1 MAARTTYGITAWGRW
16 FAEALEGF
24 DENGR
29 LSRGKSYA
37 NTGKVF
43 ELSAEGRVV
52 TAKVEGRSEPWYR
65 VTIAFP
71 PLGKPQQEELRKLI
85 ASDPMLLARVEAGE
99 SPPEFALA
107 LKKRGIDLI
116 PTSWDSMKRS
126 CSCPDWGDPCK
137 HMAAVYYLL
146 AKEIDRDP
154 RLLFRLRGIELP
166 SSRRGAATAAPAKR
180 TASRRGAKA
189 SGTPSPARAALD
201 PALSGRMASVGVA
214 APIAMPKEPP
224 SSPIFESYANFII
237 SLIPPST
244 ALSSEDFSLAL
255 AEFYHRALSA
265 AAREEY
271 GDAPHSADDSMER
284 RFSQARYSIELPEAC
299 ASGRASVAASERPL
313 LSVTA
318 RGEGEMKLSLLS
330 ASAFFLGFSS
340 PEGND
345 AYRFLYY
352 LFRLLRAL
360 RSAAAFVPIPVTDKD
375 ELRVAWQPLPRAK
388 DVQAALMEM
397 AAYDPGI
404 LKVKGRGR
412 GKNVQGPR
420 GRACVDYLV
429 AAFLLEW
436 VKSLGFRP
444 TGMKAGQRNLVE
456 LFFDRGSMD
465 CSRPG
470 ERGLPGAL
478 ASWLAIYAI
487 DFGHDRYR
495 LTIDSDGEGVPAFDL
510 KMDLM
515 VQGGKGER
523 PKAMAL
529 KKAASLMG
537 AEVLAGPAALS
548 SYLPELRSLAAERS
562 VRVAEDRLTFFLG
575 EAPKLLSMLG
585 FEVILPKSLRK
596 ALEPR
601 LVLTAEASGSRALRS
616 YLDIGDV
623 LSYDWRVAIG
633 DETLSLKDFERL
645 VKSQKAVVLFHD
657 GFVRIDP
664 EEAARLIERAK
675 AARSAAKGLRPID
688 ALKARFA
695 GEAIFSADAEEI
707 VASLFRERELP
718 KPRGLTATLR
728 PYQERG
734 YRWIAT
740 NLLSGFG
747 CILADDMGLGKT
759 VQAIAVMERFEED
772 GLLPDGVLVV
782 APAALLSNWERELA
796 KFAPGLAVSVY
807 HGAKRSL
814 NRASRVFLTTYQTV
828 ARDLRDLEGVAF
840 SLLVVDEA
848 HLLKNAATKASVA
861 VKSLRSTYRLAL
873 SGTPVENRLED
884 LRSIFDFALPGY
896 LGGAAEFKR
905 EWRVP
910 IEVDRDAKKGEELKR
925 ITSPFLMRRLKTDKS
940 IIDDLPDKVE
950 TDEYA
955 RLSPAQAALY
965 KGVVDKGL
973 SDLDEAEGAI
983 ARQALLL
990 GLFTSLKQICDH
1002 PRVYDKESPPL
1013 PALSGKC
1020 GLLLALLEEIL
1031 ERREK
1036 VLVFSQ
1042 YVQTLDVLKTV
1053 IGEAL
1058 GEESLVYHGGMSAKK
1073 RDEAVFAFQNDDAQR
1088 VMLVSLKAGGLGLNL
1103 TAASRVIHYDLW
1115 FNPAVESQATDRA
1128 FRIGQTKD
1136 VFVHRFITLG
1146 TFEEKLDAMIK
1157 SKRELAEM
1165 SVSSGESWLSRMSDE
1180 EVKAILS

>member
-1 MAARTTYGITAWGRW
+1 MAGRTIYGTTAWGQW
-16 FAEALEGF
+16 FVEALEGF
-24 DENGR
+24 DESGR

-43 ELSAEGRVV
+43 ELTAEGRVV
-52 TAKVEGRSEPWYR
+52 AAKVEGHSKPWYK
-65 VTIAFP
+65 VTITFP
-71 PLGKPQQEELRKLI
+71 QLEKPKQDEVRTII
-85 ASDPMLLARVEAGE
+85 ADDPMLLARIEAGE
-99 SPPEFALA
+99 SPPEFALE

-116 PTSWDSMKRS
+116 PTSWNSMKRS

-166 SSRRGAATAAPAKR
+166 SSHQGATFGAPAHDVEAKLTAQKR
-180 TASRRGAKA
+180 ETAPPVAI
-189 SGTPSPARAALD
+189 PQDPPA
-201 PALSGRMASVGVA
+201 
-214 APIAMPKEPP
+214 
-224 SSPIFESYANFII
+224 SPIFESYANFVI

-244 ALSSEDFSLAL
+244 AFSSEDFRLSL
-255 AEFYHRALSA
+255 AEFYHRALA
-265 AAREEY
+265 ATSCEED
-271 GDAPHSADDSMER
+271 GASIRPADDSMER
-284 RFSQARYSIELPEAC
+284 RFSEARYSIEVSQAFAAGRVSAAAGPRPLICVAIRGSEEKKLTLVL
-299 ASGRASVAASERPL
+299 ASGL
-313 LSVTA
+313 
-318 RGEGEMKLSLLS
+318 
-330 ASAFFLGFSS
+330 FLGFSN

-345 AYRFLYY
+345 GYRFLYY
-352 LFRLLRAL
+352 LFRLIKAL
-360 RSAAAFVPIPVTDKD
+360 RSAAAFVPVPVTDGD
-375 ELRVAWQPLPRAK
+375 DLRVAWEPLPRAK
-388 DVQAALMEM
+388 DVQSALGEM
-397 AAYDPGI
+397 ASYDPGI
-404 LKVKGRGR
+404 LTVKGKGQKSEGVRGR
-412 GKNVQGPR
+412 V
-420 GRACVDYLV
+420 CVDYLV
-429 AAFLLEW
+429 SAFLLEW
-436 VKSLGFRP
+436 VETLGYRP
-444 TGMKAGQRNLVE
+444 TGMKAAQRALVE
-456 LFFDRGSMD
+456 LFFDRASID

-495 LTIDSDGEGVPAFDL
+495 LTIDSKGEGGNDFDL

-515 VQGGKGER
+515 VPGSEGER
-523 PKAMAL
+523 PKAMSL

-537 AEVLAGPAALS
+537 AEILAGPAALS
-548 SYLPELRSLAAERS
+548 SYLPELRSLATEKS
-562 VRVAEDRLTFFLG
+562 VRVTEDRLTFFLG

-596 ALEPR
+596 ALDPR
-601 LVLTAEASGSRALRS
+601 LVLKVEAKDSRALRS
-616 YLDIGDV
+616 YLDINDV
-623 LSYDWRVAIG
+623 LSYDWRIAIG
-633 DETLSLKDFERL
+633 DETLDLKDFERL

-675 AARSAAKGLRPID
+675 AARASARSSMPIE

-695 GEAIFSADAEEI
+695 GSAIFSADAEEV
-707 VASLFRERELP
+707 VASLFRERELD
-718 KPRGLTATLR
+718 KPEGLTATLR

-796 KFAPGLAVSVY
+796 KFAPSLGTSLY
-807 HGAKRSL
+807 HGAKRKLDRS
-814 NRASRVFLTTYQTV
+814 SRVFLTTYQTA
-828 ARDLRDLEGVAF
+828 ARDLRDLEGVTF

-848 HLLKNAATKASVA
+848 HLLKNAATKAAIA
-861 VKSLRSTYRLAL
+861 VRSLRSTYRLAL

-896 LGGAAEFKR
+896 LGGAAEFKK

-965 KGVVDKGL
+965 KSVVDKGL
-973 SDLDEAEGAI
+973 DDLGEAEGI
-983 ARQALLL
+983 ERQALIL

-1036 VLVFSQ
+1036 VLIFSQ
-1042 YVQTLDVLKTV
+1042 YVQTLDVLRTV
-1053 IGEAL
+1053 IEKEL

-1073 RDEAVFAFQNDDAQR
+1073 RDETVIAFQNDAAQR

-1103 TAASRVIHYDLW
+1103 TAASHVIHYDLW

-1128 FRIGQTKD
+1128 FRIGQTKN
-1136 VFVHRFITLG
+1136 VFVHRLITLG

-1180 EVKAILS
+1180 EIKGLFS